1 MGNFDELKK
10 IPPEKKLNRPEALM
24 AYEKTYMELL
34 KRYKDEIR
42 EIENMMHDIREERT
56 CFYKKQLPEIER
68 EMEMDEVAP
77 EIRSQWLIELQT
89 NVEKSFKI
97 SEELIAHYVT
107 KNLEEFKHALQQ
119 EIRMV

>member
-1 MGNFDELKK
+1 MGTFDEFRKV
-10 IPPEKKLNRPEALM
+10 PVEKKSNRADALI
-24 AYEKTYMELL
+24 AYEKSYMELL

-42 EIENMMHDIREERT
+42 EIEEMMCALRKERNS
-56 CFYKKQLPEIER
+56 FYMEQLPAIQK
-68 EMEMDEVAP
+68 EMEMDAVAP
-77 EIRSQWLIELQT
+77 EIRSQWLTELQA

-97 SEELIAHYVT
+97 SEELISHYVT